1 MDWQKRLDIFMSNF
15 EYAEDVIGILV
26 CGSYVTGSPSKH
38 SDLDVHI
45 ILDNNVHYR
54 ERGNKYVEELLI
66 EYFANPPHQILQ
78 YFDEDL
84 VDKSLMSQVQFAT
97 GKIILDKNEQ
107 VAKLKEQAITM
118 INEFYE
124 KKPTVSMSELSK
136 YGLWDMLDDL
146 QDSYETNRR
155 DFEFLYFTA
164 LNNLIEEYMSSI
176 NQPYNRK
183 VILGNIVDEE
193 VCNKYLLKKLPN
205 TDISDLIVQAILAAE
220 RVEKIDVYQK
230 LTNAILAEYGG
241 FSIDGF
247 RFKSDTTKR

>member
-15 EYAEDVIGILV
+15 EYAKDVIGILV

-45 ILDNNVHYR
+45 ILDNYVHYR
-54 ERGNKYVEELLI
+54 ERGNKYVEGLLI

-84 VDKSLMSQVQFAT
+84 RDKSLMSQVQFAT

-107 VAKLKEQAITM
+107 VAKLKEQAIIM

-124 KKPTVSMSELSK
+124 KKSAISMSELSK

-146 QDSYETNRR
+146 QDAHETNRS
-155 DFEFLYFTA
+155 DFDFLYFTA

-183 VILGNIVDEE
+183 VIMGNITDEE
-193 VCNKYLLKKLPN
+193 VCDKYLLKKLPN
-205 TDISDLIVQAILAAE
+205 TNIGRLIVHAILAAE
-220 RVEKIDVYQK
+220 KAEKIYVYQK
-230 LTNAILAEYGG
+230 LTNAILDECGG

-247 RFKSDTTKR
+247 KFKSDTAKR